1 MNKKLFLLPLVAILG
16 ACAGLPDLPELPNIA
31 EVAIPKTT
39 DDETP
44 VAESKKQSVACV
56 REGNG
61 FLSYT
66 YNEGHLDEL
75 TLLRKDREFSLAKG
89 VTIMQKE
96 PLGRYTTKVTGY
108 QKSPIT
114 LKTLLECDGE
124 TIAYAFG
131 VKVPKSGADPVIA
144 QNKSLTHN
152 RGELVIGSTL
162 LDYEIQ
168 LTKLDVPYLVFEKPS
183 CEEESC
189 PTDNQTLINATKLL
203 LPEGRY
209 SVRPAIGNSVEIY
222 IKASSYNAIEV
233 TEEGVDVTSQEVI
246 SPGMTKKDEVDAVK
260 LLRML
265 RSAG

>member
-1 MNKKLFLLPLVAILG
+1 MNKKLFLLPLVAMLG

-75 TLLRKDREFSLAKG
+75 TLLRKDREFSLSKG
-89 VTIMQKE
+89 VTIIQKE

-114 LKTLLECDGE
+114 LKTPLECDGE
-124 TIAYAFG
+124 TIAYEFG
-131 VKVPKSGADPVIA
+131 VKVPKSSSSAVVVLSEELA
-144 QNKSLTHN
+144 HN
-152 RGELVIGSTL
+152 EGELVIGSTL

-168 LTKLDVPYLVFEKPS
+168 LTKLDAPYLVFEKPS
-183 CEEESC
+183 CEKESC
-189 PTDNQTLINATKLL
+189 PTDNRTLINATKSS

-209 SVRPAIGNSVEIY
+209 SVRPAIGNSAEIY

-233 TEEGVDVTSQEVI
+233 TEEGVVVTSQEVVVP
-246 SPGMTKKDEVDAVK
+246 STDNVEEASK
-260 LLRML
+260 LLRSIL
-265 RSAG
+265 SSGG

>member
-1 MNKKLFLLPLVAILG
+1 MNKKLFLLPLVAMLG

-75 TLLRKDREFSLAKG
+75 TLLRKDREFSLSKG
-89 VTIMQKE
+89 VTIIQKE

-114 LKTLLECDGE
+114 LNTLLKCDGE
-124 TIAYAFG
+124 TIAYEFG
-131 VKVPKSGADPVIA
+131 VKVPKSNSSAVGVL
-144 QNKSLTHN
+144 NESLTHN

-162 LDYEIQ
+162 PRLRNTAYKVRCA
-168 LTKLDVPYLVFEKPS
+168 LSRFLEKPS
-183 CEEESC
+183 CEKESC
-189 PTDNQTLINATKLL
+189 PTDNRTLINATESS

-209 SVRPAIGNSVEIY
+209 SVRPAIGNSAEIY

-233 TEEGVDVTSQEVI
+233 TEEGVVVTSQEVVVP
-246 SPGMTKKDEVDAVK
+246 SPDNVEEASK
-260 LLRML
+260 LI
-265 RSAG
+265 RSILSSGG

>member
-1 MNKKLFLLPLVAILG
+1 MNKRLFLLPLVAMLG

-31 EVAIPKTT
+31 EVAIPKPT
-39 DDETP
+39 DEETP

-75 TLLRKDREFSLAKG
+75 TLLRKDREFSLSKG
-89 VTIMQKE
+89 VTIIQKE

-114 LKTLLECDGE
+114 LDTLLECDGE
-124 TIAYAFG
+124 TIAYEFG
-131 VKVPKSGADPVIA
+131 VKVPKSSSSAVGVR
-144 QNKSLTHN
+144 NESLTHN
-152 RGELVIGSTL
+152 WGELVIGSTL

-168 LTKLDVPYLVFEKPS
+168 LTKLDAPYLVFEKPS
-183 CEEESC
+183 CEKESC
-189 PTDNQTLINATKLL
+189 PTDNRTLINATESS

-209 SVRPAIGNSVEIY
+209 SVRPAIGNSAEIY

-233 TEEGVDVTSQEVI
+233 TEEGVVVTSQEVVLP
-246 SPGMTKKDEVDAVK
+246 SSTENGEEVSK
-260 LLRML
+260 LLRSIL
-265 RSAG
+265 PSGG